1 MAFLFSLLAPLLFSF
16 DRDAAGWRIVNDDVM
31 GGRSTARLEP
41 ADGRL
46 LWTGVISLENNGGF
60 ASIRSP
66 LDDYDFSAHRGLRF
80 RLKADGRRYA
90 ITAKTR
96 RGFTPVIYLA
106 YVDTKAGEWMDI
118 EVPFGDLEGTVFAE
132 PARLPALD
140 PASVKEIGL
149 MLYDKQAGPF
159 RVELAS
165 VEVYGAP

>member
-1 MAFLFSLLAPLLFSF
+1 MVFLFSLLAPLLFSF
-16 DRDAAGWRIVNDDVM
+16 DRTDAGWRIVNDDVM

-41 ADGRL
+41 GEKGL

-80 RLKADGRRYA
+80 RIKADGRRYA
-90 ITAKTR
+90 VTAKTR

-106 YVDTKAGEWMDI
+106 YVDTRDGEWMDI

-140 PASVKEIGL
+140 PASIKEIGL
-149 MLYDKQAGPF
+149 MLYDKRSGPF

-165 VEVYGAP
+165 VGVY